1 MDGRAW
7 RATVH
12 GVTRSRTQLTNT
24 YTHTHTHT
32 RLITIHLQNV
42 FIITDDTVST
52 QLPASPSLGLQQS
65 PFHFLSLRM

>member
-12 GVTRSRTQLTNT
+12 GVTRSRTQLTN
-24 YTHTHTHT
+24 THTHT

-52 QLPASPSLGLQQS
+52 QLPASPSLDLQQS